1 MSLGLGIDNIITDLL
16 LPLFM
21 RSLELKQGAL
31 FFFSGASKQRLLIGI
46 GQIGRSTTAVKL
58 QNYVI

>member
-1 MSLGLGIDNIITDLL
+1 MGIDNIITDLL

-31 FFFSGASKQRLLIGI
+31 LFLWAQVNRGYFIEI
-46 GQIGRSTTAVKL
+46 GQSGRSTTAVKL